1 MTNINEQNKISV
13 GFTEQI
19 EAEKVQA
26 FTLAYKE
33 LCDKYGYE
41 IAAQPVWVGT
51 NHGSFELSI
60 NVFVSKLLPR

>member
-1 MTNINEQNKISV
+1 MTNQLNDTSITAQSEIDKIQE
-13 GFTEQI
+13 FTI
-19 EAEKVQA
+19 
-26 FTLAYKE
+26 AYKA